1 MYKIITRIAVYM
13 AVSSIAYMTILALAM
28 MTLLVIT
35 AFNGA

>member
-1 MYKIITRIAVYM
+1 MNKTLMRILAYM
-13 AVSSIAYMTILALAM
+13 AVGSIAYMTILALAM